1 MNGAAVDEFIQVLL
15 TFPVNPD
22 ATVLEIISDSVY
34 ANSSTLHGRRF
45 ASDFVARRKADCAA
59 VLGKDS
65 GSWAVGAGG
74 SSTGA
79 IRSMA
84 DAIKAQ
90 PKPQTSDI
98 NFKVVTKSK
107 KKR

>member
-1 MNGAAVDEFIQVLL
+1 VDEFIQVLL

-45 ASDFVARRKADCAA
+45 ASDFVARRKADCAGRG
-59 VLGKDS
+59 LS
-65 GSWAVGAGG
+65 SPAVGAGNG
-74 SSTGA
+74 TGTA
-79 IRSMA
+79 RSMA
-84 DAIKAQ
+84 DAIRAP
-90 PKPQTSDI
+90 PKPQQADI